1 MWTRAVTAGLSTGL
15 PAGLSTALVACA
27 TALAGATIAAADPE
41 PAPEPPPSP
50 TAEAPA
56 AEAPAEGQPATAIE
70 EDGTYRVGEQ
80 IAPGTYTSAGP
91 AEDATCYR
99 RRSRDG
105 EIVDNAMTKS
115 RRSCRSSRPTP
126 SFGPADASRGIAARP
141 SRPRPDST
149 RRRRRT
155 NCVTTS
161 ANSIWARSCTA
172 VGRCPGLINRAVR
185 RRPAAGNRY
194 SLANALR

>member
-1 MWTRAVTAGLSTGL
+1 MWTRAVT
-15 PAGLSTALVACA
+15 AGLSTALVACA

-91 AEDATCYR
+91 AEDATCYW

-105 EIVDNAMTKS
+105 EIVDNAMTKKPQVVQIEPTDTEFRTS
-115 RRSCRSSRPTP
+115 GCQPWHRSETEQAP
-126 SFGPADASRGIAARP
+126 
-141 SRPRPDST
+141 
-149 RRRRRT
+149 
-155 NCVTTS
+155 
-161 ANSIWARSCTA
+161 
-172 VGRCPGLINRAVR
+172 PGLD
-185 RRPAAGNRY
+185 PAAAKNKLRDDIGKLNLG
-194 SLANALR
+194 SLLHGGGQVPGP